1 MVASKKKAN
10 DKKKISGL
18 FEDLALL
25 ESYAQ
30 ELFSF
35 SPLPICYVSPNGVIL
50 EANPAFEKIS
60 GYNIYEIIGEP
71 IENFFA
77 KEKIR
82 ELTKE
87 TINKGFVKTKEIS
100 VFTKEKRKI
109 AVSVFTALR
118 KSKKGEIIGYFVG
131 FFDLSDIKKKEKEL
145 QEKIEELEKFH
156 KIAVDRELKMV
167 ALKEEIEKLKKE
179 LEKPKG
185 RK

>member
-1 MVASKKKAN
+1 MVVSKKETN

-25 ESYAQ
+25 ESYAR

-50 EANPAFEKIS
+50 EVNPAFEKIS
-60 GYNIYEIIGEP
+60 GYNIYEVIGEP
-71 IENFFA
+71 IENFFD

-82 ELTKE
+82 ELSEE

-109 AVSVFTALR
+109 TVSVFTALR
-118 KSKKGEIIGYFVG
+118 KSKEGEIIGYFVG
-131 FFDLSDIKKKEKEL
+131 FFDLSDVKKKEKEL
-145 QEKIEELEKFH
+145 QEKMEELKRFNRL
-156 KIAVDRELKMV
+156 AVGRELKM
-167 ALKEEIEKLKKE
+167 IELKKE
-179 LEKPKG
+179 IKELKEKLEKSKPST
-185 RK
+185 